1 MSDKLVAELISL
13 TKRVEE
19 LEKILLNRNRKDDG
33 QRRNSENTPGA
44 VNIYIG
50 NLSYDINEGE
60 LNKLFEEF
68 GEIISVSIA
77 RDKYNG
83 KSRGFG
89 FVKMTVRE
97 EAMNAIN
104 SLNGK
109 EIKGRKINVNE
120 SCPKESRRDSSHGK
134 DRKRG
139 GGSYDRGRSR
149 GFKFGRDR
157 KYDSKGD
164 RGRDWKPG
172 GFRDTSEERSWGSD
186 KSEKSGKGKNR
197 KFSRDDKKKF
207 YGSKDKKRGSGKD
220 KIRGNKGK
228 KKFFGVKKKGK
239 KR

>member
-13 TKRVEE
+13 KKRVEE

-33 QRRNSENTPGA
+33 QRRNSESTPGA

-50 NLSYDINEGE
+50 NLSYDISNTE

-68 GEIISVSIA
+68 GKITSVSIA

-89 FVKMTVRE
+89 FVEMPVRE

-120 SCPKESRRDSSHGK
+120 SCPKESRRDSSHGR
-134 DRKRG
+134 DRKHG

-149 GFKFGRDR
+149 GFKFGRGR
-157 KYDSKGD
+157 KHDSKGD
-164 RGRDWKPG
+164 SGRDWKPG
-172 GFRDTSEERSWGSD
+172 GFRDTSEERNRGRDWESD
-186 KSEKSGKGKNR
+186 KGEKNGKGKDW

-207 YGSKDKKRGSGKD
+207 YGSKNKKQGKS
-220 KIRGNKGK
+220 RGNKGK
-228 KKFFGVKKKGK
+228 KKMFFGSNKKG
-239 KR
+239 R

>member
-13 TKRVEE
+13 KKRVEE

-33 QRRNSENTPGA
+33 QRRNSESTPGA

-50 NLSYDINEGE
+50 NLSYDINESE

-77 RDKYNG
+77 KDKYNG

-89 FVKMTVRE
+89 FVKMTVKE

-109 EIKGRKINVNE
+109 EIEGRKINVNE
-120 SCPKESRRDSSHGK
+120 SRPKESRRDSS
-134 DRKRG
+134 
-139 GGSYDRGRSR
+139 Y
-149 GFKFGRDR
+149 GRDR
-157 KYDSKGD
+157 KHDSKGD
-164 RGRDWKPG
+164 RGRDWKSG

-186 KSEKSGKGKNR
+186 KSEKSGKGKDR

>member
-13 TKRVEE
+13 KKRVEE

-33 QRRNSENTPGA
+33 QRRNSESTPGA

-50 NLSYDINEGE
+50 NLSYDINESE

-68 GEIISVSIA
+68 GEIISVSITK
-77 RDKYNG
+77 DKYNG

-120 SCPKESRRDSSHGK
+120 SRPKESRRDSSHG
-134 DRKRG
+134 
-139 GGSYDRGRSR
+139 RGR
-149 GFKFGRDR
+149 KH
-157 KYDSKGD
+157 DSKGD

-186 KSEKSGKGKNR
+186 KSEKSGKGKDR

-228 KKFFGVKKKGK
+228 KKFFGVKEKGK